1 LIIYYYYFR
10 EKKSVFKTKQEYIRN
25 VQRLKKQGINIF
37 FHIQRNSKK
46 IKIDTKRINVNKFKA
61 KSFGIMPS
69 KQTNND
75 VIAIEELVNEIK
87 QNLRLKAAAPP
98 STGAAQEHHLHHH
111 PLLQPLTNDY
121 LQQPKQYHSQAQQ
134 LITRKQRSRP
144 SPYHIP
150 CRSWSDNS
158 SAQNKK
164 NLQKTRKNDENNIED
179 PYELLQS
186 LLKNNSLV
194 KEAVRRLQLNSTY
207 SRKQNY
213 FYDSDEDNRSPIVM
227 MCQLES

>member
-1 LIIYYYYFR
+1 
-10 EKKSVFKTKQEYIRN
+10 
-25 VQRLKKQGINIF
+25 
-37 FHIQRNSKK
+37 
-46 IKIDTKRINVNKFKA
+46 
-61 KSFGIMPS
+61 MPS
-69 KQTNND
+69 KQSQND

-87 QNLRLKAAAPP
+87 QNLRLKAAPP
-98 STGAAQEHHLHHH
+98 TTGAATTIQH
-111 PLLQPLTNDY
+111 PLLQPPSNDQF
-121 LQQPKQYHSQAQQ
+121 LQQPKHLNHPPQQQ
-134 LITRKQRSRP
+134 LVIRKQRSRP

-150 CRSWSDNS
+150 CRSWSENS
-158 SAQNKK
+158 TI
-164 NLQKTRKNDENNIED
+164 QKQRKSCKNDENNIED

-194 KEAVRRLQLNSTY
+194 KEAVRRLQITNASAY

>member
-1 LIIYYYYFR
+1 
-10 EKKSVFKTKQEYIRN
+10 
-25 VQRLKKQGINIF
+25 
-37 FHIQRNSKK
+37 
-46 IKIDTKRINVNKFKA
+46 
-61 KSFGIMPS
+61 MPS
-69 KQTNND
+69 KQTNSD

-87 QNLRLKAAAPP
+87 QNLRLKAAPP
-98 STGAAQEHHLHHH
+98 TSVGADQALHH
-111 PLLQPLTNDY
+111 PLLQPPSSELF
-121 LQQPKQYHSQAQQ
+121 LQQPKSLNHPPQQ
-134 LITRKQRSRP
+134 LVIKKQRSRP

-150 CRSWSDNS
+150 CRSWSES
-158 SAQNKK
+158 STT
-164 NLQKTRKNDENNIED
+164 QKPRKTCKNDENNIED

-194 KEAVRRLQLNSTY
+194 KEAVRRLQLTNASAY

>member
-1 LIIYYYYFR
+1 
-10 EKKSVFKTKQEYIRN
+10 
-25 VQRLKKQGINIF
+25 
-37 FHIQRNSKK
+37 
-46 IKIDTKRINVNKFKA
+46 
-61 KSFGIMPS
+61 MPS
-69 KQTNND
+69 KQTHND

-87 QNLRLKAAAPP
+87 QNLRLKAAPP
-98 STGAAQEHHLHHH
+98 STTGATQALHY
-111 PLLQPLTNDY
+111 PLLQPTVNEQF
-121 LQQPKQYHSQAQQ
+121 LQQPKNINHPPQQQ
-134 LITRKQRSRP
+134 LVIKKQRSRP

-150 CRSWSDNS
+150 CRSWSETS
-158 SAQNKK
+158 TVQKQRSH
-164 NLQKTRKNDENNIED
+164 LQKTSCKNDENNIED

-194 KEAVRRLQLNSTY
+194 KEAVRRLQLNNATASAY

>member
-1 LIIYYYYFR
+1 MEESSR
-10 EKKSVFKTKQEYIRN
+10 
-25 VQRLKKQGINIF
+25 
-37 FHIQRNSKK
+37 
-46 IKIDTKRINVNKFKA
+46 
-61 KSFGIMPS
+61 IMPS

-75 VIAIEELVNEIK
+75 VMAIEELVNEIK
-87 QNLRLKAAAPP
+87 QNLRLKSAP
-98 STGAAQEHHLHHH
+98 TTTAGAVPTIHH
-111 PLLQPLTNDY
+111 PLLQPPSNEQF
-121 LQQPKQYHSQAQQ
+121 LQHPNSLNHPPQQQ
-134 LITRKQRSRP
+134 LVIRKQRSRP

-150 CRSWSDNS
+150 CRSWSES
-158 SAQNKK
+158 STVQKQKK
-164 NLQKTRKNDENNIED
+164 TCKNDENNIED

-194 KEAVRRLQLNSTY
+194 KEAVRRLQLTNASTY

>member
-1 LIIYYYYFR
+1 
-10 EKKSVFKTKQEYIRN
+10 
-25 VQRLKKQGINIF
+25 
-37 FHIQRNSKK
+37 
-46 IKIDTKRINVNKFKA
+46 
-61 KSFGIMPS
+61 MPS

-87 QNLRLKAAAPP
+87 QNLRLKAAPTS
-98 STGAAQEHHLHHH
+98 STGAQEHHLHHH
-111 PLLQPLTNDY
+111 PLLQPPTNDY
-121 LQQPKQYHSQAQQ
+121 LQQPKQYQSQQ

-150 CRSWSDNS
+150 CRSWSETS
-158 SAQNKK
+158 TAQKQK
-164 NLQKTRKNDENNIED
+164 TLQKSRKNDENNIED

-194 KEAVRRLQLNSTY
+194 KEAVRRLHASTY

>member
-1 LIIYYYYFR
+1 
-10 EKKSVFKTKQEYIRN
+10 
-25 VQRLKKQGINIF
+25 
-37 FHIQRNSKK
+37 
-46 IKIDTKRINVNKFKA
+46 
-61 KSFGIMPS
+61 MPS

-111 PLLQPLTNDY
+111 PLLQPPTNDY
-121 LQQPKQYHSQAQQ
+121 LQQPNKQYQSATQQ
-134 LITRKQRSRP
+134 LIQRKQRSRP

-150 CRSWSDNS
+150 CRSWSETS
-158 SAQNKK
+158 PAQKQR

-194 KEAVRRLQLNSTY
+194 KEAVRRLQLNASAY

>member
-1 LIIYYYYFR
+1 
-10 EKKSVFKTKQEYIRN
+10 
-25 VQRLKKQGINIF
+25 
-37 FHIQRNSKK
+37 
-46 IKIDTKRINVNKFKA
+46 
-61 KSFGIMPS
+61 MPS

-87 QNLRLKAAAPP
+87 QNLRLKAAPP
-98 STGAAQEHHLHHH
+98 TIGAGAAQTLQH
-111 PLLQPLTNDY
+111 PLLQPPNNEQF
-121 LQQPKQYHSQAQQ
+121 LQQPKSINHPPQQQ
-134 LITRKQRSRP
+134 LVIKKQRSRP

-150 CRSWSDNS
+150 CRSWSENS
-158 SAQNKK
+158 TVV
-164 NLQKTRKNDENNIED
+164 QKPRKSCKNDENNIED

-194 KEAVRRLQLNSTY
+194 KEAVRRLQLNNASAY

-213 FYDSDEDNRSPIVM
+213 FYDSDEDRSPIVM

>member
-1 LIIYYYYFR
+1 
-10 EKKSVFKTKQEYIRN
+10 
-25 VQRLKKQGINIF
+25 
-37 FHIQRNSKK
+37 
-46 IKIDTKRINVNKFKA
+46 
-61 KSFGIMPS
+61 MPS
-69 KQTNND
+69 KQTNSD

-87 QNLRLKAAAPP
+87 QNLRLKAAPP
-98 STGAAQEHHLHHH
+98 TAAGAAQTLHH
-111 PLLQPLTNDY
+111 PLLLPNDRDQCLQHQPNILSHPP
-121 LQQPKQYHSQAQQ
+121 QQQ
-134 LITRKQRSRP
+134 LAIRKQRSRP

-150 CRSWSDNS
+150 CRSRK
-158 SAQNKK
+158 AC
-164 NLQKTRKNDENNIED
+164 KNDENNIED

-194 KEAVRRLQLNSTY
+194 KEAVRRLQINNASAY

>member
-1 LIIYYYYFR
+1 
-10 EKKSVFKTKQEYIRN
+10 
-25 VQRLKKQGINIF
+25 
-37 FHIQRNSKK
+37 
-46 IKIDTKRINVNKFKA
+46 
-61 KSFGIMPS
+61 MPS

-98 STGAAQEHHLHHH
+98 TTGAAQEHHLHHH
-111 PLLQPLTNDY
+111 PLLQPPTNDY
-121 LQQPKQYHSQAQQ
+121 LQQPKQYNSATQQ

-150 CRSWSDNS
+150 CRSWSETS
-158 SAQNKK
+158 SAQKQR
-164 NLQKTRKNDENNIED
+164 NLQRTRKNDENNIED

-194 KEAVRRLQLNSTY
+194 KEAVRRLQLNASAY

>member
-1 LIIYYYYFR
+1 
-10 EKKSVFKTKQEYIRN
+10 
-25 VQRLKKQGINIF
+25 
-37 FHIQRNSKK
+37 
-46 IKIDTKRINVNKFKA
+46 
-61 KSFGIMPS
+61 MPS

-87 QNLRLKAAAPP
+87 QNLRLKAVAPA
-98 STGAAQEHHLHHH
+98 SATGVENQHQH
-111 PLLQPLTNDY
+111 PLLQPSLY
-121 LQQPKQYHSQAQQ
+121 SHEQYRQHHPQQQAQ
-134 LITRKQRSRP
+134 LIIKKQRSRP

-150 CRSWSDNS
+150 CRSWSDS
-158 SAQNKK
+158 ASAQKNKNNQRSCK
-164 NLQKTRKNDENNIED
+164 NNENKLED
-179 PYELLQS
+179 PYEVLQS

-194 KEAVRRLQLNSTY
+194 KEAVRRLQLNASSY